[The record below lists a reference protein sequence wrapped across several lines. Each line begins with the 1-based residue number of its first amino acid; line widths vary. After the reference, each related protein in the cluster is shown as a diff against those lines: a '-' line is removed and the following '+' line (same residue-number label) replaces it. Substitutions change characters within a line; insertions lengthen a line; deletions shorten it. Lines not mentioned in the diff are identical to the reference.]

1 MEDLDKYNIP
11 WDLISGSISG
21 SLTAEE
27 QHQLKHWLDNDPEN
41 KKRYADIQTMWKNG
55 LEDYKYY
62 RQANENEA
70 WEALSSKLQ
79 QPDPEK
85 RIINV
90 KFAQR
95 QFNII
100 KFTAVAAVFLGLVG
114 LALWLLLLRNNSAI
128 YETSENEQKV
138 FLLTDGTSMTLKSN
152 TRVELSPDYN
162 KKNRV
167 ILMTSGEVYFEVKH
181 LPEKPFI
188 IELGSTQVKD
198 IGTSFTVKKDETEIK
213 VDVTAGKVAFEK
225 HKTGEVR
232 ELTAGNKLVYNL
244 QNESFG
250 ETKSNNSSSEDQLQL
265 LNFNNTPLSQV
276 LISIEKA
283 FGKKVIADDS
293 ITANKKLT
301 AHLGGMSYNKAM
313 EVICKSMSLIYTE
326 DDSIGILK
334 KDKH

>member
-21 SLTAEE
+21 SLTVEE
-27 QHQLKHWLDNDPEN
+27 DRQLKQWLDNDPEN
-41 KKRYADIQTMWKNG
+41 KKRYDEMQMMWEHG

-70 WEALSSKLQ
+70 WRALSSKLQ
-79 QPDPEK
+79 QPNPEK
-85 RIINV
+85 RITTT
-90 KFAQR
+90 KFAQH
-95 QFNII
+95 QFVTI
-100 KFTAVAAVFLGLVG
+100 KFAAVSAVFLGLVG
-114 LALWLLLLRNNSAI
+114 LAMWLLLLRNNAAI

-138 FLLTDGTSMTLKSN
+138 FILTDGTSMTLKSN
-152 TRVELSPDYN
+152 TRVELSPGYN

-198 IGTSFTVKKDETEIK
+198 IGTSFSVKKNENEIK
-213 VDVTAGKVAFEK
+213 VDVTTGKVAFEK

-232 ELTAGNKLVYNL
+232 ELVAGNKLIYNL

-250 ETKSNNSSSEDQLQL
+250 ETQSNTSSSEDQLQL

-293 ITANKKLT
+293 ITASKKLT
-301 AHLGGMSYNKAM
+301 AHLGGMSYNKAI